1 MATQAKDKYQSK
13 SPETFEEL
21 ISNLDLIIGKSIAM
35 LAETAN
41 VPLPISPTH
50 GKGFTGELLEL
61 ILGATAQNQPI
72 PDFPKLGLE
81 LKTIPVDR
89 NLEPLESTFLC
100 HAPLTNIR
108 NLTFENSALYSKVM
122 RVLFILITAEK
133 QMDYTQRK
141 IEGYFFF
148 TPDQEQ
154 LQQLRRDFNELY
166 EFVKTG
172 NISQLSARYGQIIQ
186 LRPKAANGQALTDC
200 IGPEGQIIKTRP
212 RGFYMRREFTK
223 KIIEKYLRF

>member
-1 MATQAKDKYQSK
+1 MSTQAKDKYQSK

>member
-1 MATQAKDKYQSK
+1 MSTQAKDKYQSK

-61 ILGATAQNQPI
+61 ILGATAQNLPI